1 MAIEA
6 APTWRDTLG
15 SAMVTVM
22 DGGMGRELIRRGA
35 ALRSGLW
42 SARALID
49 APRVVVDVHRDF
61 IKAGARVITTNS
73 YSCVPSYLGKTGE
86 GGRYAELAGLSGE
99 LAREAADGSADPVLV
114 AGSLPPLD
122 ESYRPD
128 LVIDDSEARPI
139 YAALAQALQPHVDL
153 FLCETMSCIRE
164 SRNAA
169 EAALAAG
176 AARNLPVYVSWTL
189 NEEPG
194 TGLRSGE
201 SIRDAHAALADLPL
215 AGFLFN
221 CTHPNAIEAG
231 IEQISQLTDLPT
243 GGYPNRFDV
252 PKGFT
257 LDGEISVHERADFE
271 TGQFVRA
278 AQRFIDRGASF
289 VGGCCG
295 IGPEDIAALAEH
307 LSRADTPEH

>member
-15 SAMVTVM
+15 QAMVTVM

-42 SARALID
+42 SAKALID
-49 APRVVVDVHRDF
+49 APRVVVEVHRDF
-61 IKAGARVITTNS
+61 IAAGARIITTNS

-86 GGRYAELAGLSGE
+86 AHRFAELAGLSGQ
-99 LAREAADGSADPVLV
+99 LAREAADGSAEPVLV

-176 AARNLPVYVSWTL
+176 AARSLPVYVSWTL
-189 NEEPG
+189 DEEPG

-201 SIRDAHAALADLPL
+201 SIQDAHAALADLPL

-221 CTHPNAIEAG
+221 CTHSDAIEAG

-243 GGYPNRFDV
+243 GGYPNRFNV

-257 LDGEISVHERADFE
+257 LDGEISVQARADFE

-278 AQRFIDRGASF
+278 ARRFVDRGASF

-307 LSRADTPEH
+307 LSRADALEH

>member
-1 MAIEA
+1 
-6 APTWRDTLG
+6 
-15 SAMVTVM
+15 MVTVM

-42 SARALID
+42 SAKALLE
-49 APRVVVDVHRDF
+49 APGIVAEVHRDY
-61 IKAGARVITTNS
+61 IAAGARVITTNS

-86 GGRYAELAGLSGE
+86 SHRYAELAGLSGQ
-99 LAREAADGSADPVLV
+99 LARKAADGSAEPVQV

-139 YAALAQALQPHVDL
+139 YAALARALEPHVDL

-169 EAALAAG
+169 DAALAAG
-176 AARNLPVYVSWTL
+176 VSRSLPVYVAWTL
-189 NEEPG
+189 DEEPG

-201 SIRDAHAALADLPL
+201 SIQEAHAALADLPL

-221 CTHPNAIEAG
+221 CTHSDAIEAG

-243 GGYPNRFDV
+243 GGYPNRFNV

-257 LDGEISVHERADFE
+257 LDGEVSVQARKDFE
-271 TGQFVRA
+271 TEQFVLA
-278 AQRFIDRGASF
+278 AERFIERGASY

-295 IGPEDIAALAEH
+295 IGTEDIAALTEH
-307 LSRADTPEH
+307 LSRAGTLEHSSRLSPASKADR

>member
-1 MAIEA
+1 
-6 APTWRDTLG
+6 
-15 SAMVTVM
+15 MVSVM

-35 ALRSGLW
+35 ARRSGLW
-42 SARALID
+42 SAKALLD
-49 APRVVVDVHRDF
+49 APEIVVAVHRDF
-61 IKAGARVITTNS
+61 IAAGARIVTTNS
-73 YSCVPSYLGKTGE
+73 YSCVPSYLGKMGE
-86 GGRYAELAGLSGE
+86 AHRYAELAGLSGR
-99 LAREAADGSADPVLV
+99 LAREAADGSAEAVLV

-128 LVIDDSEARPI
+128 LVLDDSEAQPV
-139 YAALAQALQPHVDL
+139 YAALARALEPHVDL

-176 AARNLPVYVSWTL
+176 VARGLPVYVSWTL
-189 NEEPG
+189 DEEPG

-201 SIRDAHAALADLPL
+201 SIQDAHAALADLPL

-221 CTHPNAIEAG
+221 CTHSDAIEAG
-231 IEQISQLTDLPT
+231 IGQISQLTDLPT
-243 GGYPNRFDV
+243 GGYPNRFNV

-257 LDGEISVHERADFE
+257 LDGEVSVQAREDFE
-271 TGQFVRA
+271 TEQFVLA
-278 AQRFIDRGASF
+278 AERFIDRGASF

-295 IGPEDIAALAEH
+295 IGPGDIAALAER
-307 LSRADTPEH
+307 LSRAGALEH